1 MPTDKSSTTPTF
13 TVYIVGNPPQKDELL
28 SGLSSLPIVKI
39 PDERTT
45 KLSDIPTVGFQIFLI
60 SATVVERIGKKE
72 LKRLSEIASRE
83 SARIIVLGEDDETGF
98 DNLAHLRN
106 IDFIISPQSHRIAI
120 SRVLSMH
127 SRQRETRNILELQE
141 RLEKAQNIAS
151 LGYWTL
157 YVDSCRMYFS
167 KTALKLLN
175 DKKMD
180 QEPAFGDYLD
190 KVHIEDRDLLERVV
204 DACAQRGRSFSID
217 HRIVL
222 QNGDTRYIHCNGR
235 RFVQDER
242 HSGAN
247 MVFATIQDITQ
258 RKLVEITNEH
268 WALYDPL
275 TDLSNRRLFAKRLKE
290 ALDRSAEDDSL
301 LALCYI
307 DLDKFKPVND
317 NLGHAIGDELL
328 RSVSKRLRA
337 ALRQDD
343 IVARLGGDEFAVA
356 IAGVASL
363 DEVDAILNK
372 LQSAL
377 SKVYQI
383 RHHRLNVTC
392 SIGVSVYPLDE
403 SNWKELLNHAD
414 AAMYQAKNKG
424 GDQYCFYSE
433 TMQDKQKR
441 QAVLIEQLKSALN
454 QSQMHVF
461 YQPQYIAN
469 THQLDAVE
477 ALLRWQHPD
486 WGLMTPDKFL
496 NLAIETDEFL
506 EMGKWAIK
514 KSLTHLAGWRAKG
527 MTDLGLVLN
536 FSAQQL
542 QHKGSIRSLQQG
554 LKQFSIPPSV
564 VSVEIDECDLLT
576 LNQQTR
582 SAVDQ
587 LDQMG
592 VQIRV
597 DNYGRNS
604 ASMDYL
610 VDLPVDMLSIDRS
623 LVMNIAE
630 RASDGARAKSIIRL
644 AHSFGLRV
652 GAEGVE
658 SLAQVNFL
666 HACGCDYLQGF
677 WFSPPLSV
685 EQISQQLQQQLLV
698 GNDV

>member
-1 MPTDKSSTTPTF
+1 MPTNKSSTTPTF
-13 TVYIVGNPPQKDELL
+13 TVYVVGNPPHKDELL
-28 SGLSSLPIVKI
+28 SGLSSLPLVKI
-39 PDERTT
+39 AVDRTA
-45 KLSDIPTVGFQIFLI
+45 KISDIPNIGFQIFLI
-60 SATVVERIGKKE
+60 AATVVARIGKKE
-72 LKRLSEIASRE
+72 LKRLSEIAARE
-83 SARIIVLGEDDETGF
+83 SARIIVLGEDAEEGF
-98 DNLAHLRN
+98 DKLAHLRN
-106 IDFIISPQSHRIAI
+106 IDFIISPQSQCIAVK
-120 SRVLSMH
+120 RVLSMH
-127 SRQRETRNILELQE
+127 SRQRETHNILELQE

-275 TDLSNRRLFAKRLKE
+275 TDLSNRRLFAKRLQE

-317 NLGHAIGDELL
+317 NLGHAVGDELL
-328 RSVSKRLRA
+328 RSVSKRLRS
-337 ALRQDD
+337 ALRQED

-356 IAGVASL
+356 IAGVASS

-372 LQSAL
+372 LQAAL

-392 SIGVSVYPLDE
+392 SIGVSVYPMDE

-414 AAMYQAKNKG
+414 AAMYQAKKKG

-441 QAVLIEQLKSALN
+441 QAVLIEQLKHALEL
-454 QSQMHVF
+454 SQIHVF

-469 THQLDAVE
+469 TQQLDAVE
-477 ALLRWQHPD
+477 ALIRWQHPD
-486 WGLMTPDKFL
+486 WGVLTPDKFL
-496 NLAIETDEFL
+496 HLAEQTNEFMA
-506 EMGKWAIK
+506 MGKWAIE
-514 KSLTHLAGWRAKG
+514 KSLSHLAGWRAKG
-527 MTDLGLVLN
+527 MNDLGLVLN
-536 FSAQQL
+536 LSGQQL
-542 QHKGSIRSLQQG
+542 QHKGSIRCLQQG
-554 LKQFSIPPSV
+554 LKQFSIPPNV
-564 VSVEIDECDLLT
+564 VSIEIDENDLLN
-576 LNQQTR
+576 LNEQTR
-582 SAVDQ
+582 SAMDQ
-587 LDQMG
+587 LDQIG

-658 SLAQVNFL
+658 TLAQVNFL
-666 HACGCDYLQGF
+666 HACGCDYLQGY
-677 WFSPPLSV
+677 WFNPPLSV
-685 EQISQQLQQQLLV
+685 EQVSQQLQQQLLAS
-698 GNDV
+698 NDA

>member
-1 MPTDKSSTTPTF
+1 MPTNKSSNTATF
-13 TVYIVGNPPQKDELL
+13 TVYVVGNPPNNDDLLRGL
-28 SGLSSLPIVKI
+28 SGLPLVKI
-39 PDERTT
+39 DANRTA
-45 KLSDIPTVGFQIFLI
+45 KIIEIPNVGFQLFIVDAGVIPQL
-60 SATVVERIGKKE
+60 RKKE
-72 LKRLSEIASRE
+72 INRLSEIASRE
-83 SARIIVLGEDDETGF
+83 SGRIIVVGNETDVGF
-98 DNLAHLRN
+98 DSISHLRN
-106 IDFIISPQSHRIAI
+106 IDFIISQNSDTIATK
-120 SRVLSMH
+120 RVLSLH
-127 SRQRETRNILELQE
+127 SRQRETNNILELQE

-175 DKKMD
+175 DPKMSD
-180 QEPAFGDYLD
+180 EPSFSRYLD
-190 KVHIEDRDLLERVV
+190 KVHLDDREILERVV

-222 QNGDTRYIHCNGR
+222 HNGETRYLHCNGR
-235 RFVQDER
+235 RFVQDDG

-275 TDLSNRRLFAKRLKE
+275 TDLSNRRLFAKRLKD
-290 ALDRSAEDDSL
+290 ALEHSAADNKL
-301 LALCYI
+301 VALCYL
-307 DLDKFKPVND
+307 DLDNFKPVND

-328 RSVSKRLRA
+328 RSISKRLRA
-337 ALRQDD
+337 GLRQED
-343 IVARLGGDEFAVA
+343 IVARIGGDEFAVA

-363 DEVDAILNK
+363 DEVDAILSK
-372 LQSAL
+372 LQTAL
-377 SKVYQI
+377 SKPHQI
-383 RHHRLNVTC
+383 RHHRLNITC
-392 SIGVSVYPLDE
+392 SIGVAVYPIDH

-414 AAMYQAKNKG
+414 AAMYQAKKKG
-424 GDQYCFYSE
+424 GDQHCYYSDY
-433 TMQDKQKR
+433 MMDKQKR
-441 QAVLIEQLKSALN
+441 QAVLISQLKHALDE
-454 QSQMHVF
+454 SQFHVF

-469 THQLDAVE
+469 TQQLDSVE
-477 ALLRWQHPD
+477 ALLRWQHPE

-496 NLAIETDEFL
+496 SLAE
-506 EMGKWAIK
+506 EMDQMTEIGKWAIR
-514 KSLTHLAGWRAKG
+514 KSCSHLAGWRAKG
-527 MTDLGLVLN
+527 MTDLGLVMNL
-536 FSAQQL
+536 SALQL
-542 QHKGSIRSLQQG
+542 QHNGAMRCLQQA
-554 LKQFSIPPSV
+554 LKQYKIPPNLLGI
-564 VSVEIDECDLLT
+564 EIDETVLMNLT
-576 LNQQTR
+576 QQTR

-587 LDQMG
+587 LDQLG

-597 DNYGRNS
+597 DNYGLNS

-610 VDLPVDMLSIDRS
+610 VDLPVDMISIDRS

-658 SLAQVNFL
+658 TLSQVNFL
-666 HACGCDYLQGF
+666 HACGCDYLQGY

-685 EQISQQLQQQLLV
+685 EQVTLQLEQKLAA
-698 GNDV
+698 GSDA

>member
-1 MPTDKSSTTPTF
+1 MPTSKLPITQTF
-13 TVYIVGNPPQKDELL
+13 TVYLVGNPPNKEDLL
-28 SGLSSLPIVKI
+28 RGLSNLPLVRIEADRTSKLVEI
-39 PDERTT
+39 PN
-45 KLSDIPTVGFQIFLI
+45 VGFQVF
-60 SATVVERIGKKE
+60 VVAANIVSQLKKKE
-72 LKRLSEIASRE
+72 LTRLTEIASRE
-83 SARIIVLGEDDETGF
+83 TGRVMIIGDDNSDDF
-98 DNLAHLRN
+98 AAVAHLRN
-106 IDFIISPQSHRIAI
+106 IDFIISPHPGSLAI
-120 SRVLSMH
+120 NRVLSLH
-127 SRQRETRNILELQE
+127 SRQRESHNILELQE

-167 KTALKLLN
+167 KTALKLLSDRKLN
-175 DKKMD
+175 D
-180 QEPAFGDYLD
+180 EISFSHYLD
-190 KVHIEDRDLLERVV
+190 KVHLDDRELLEKVV

-217 HRIVL
+217 HRVVL
-222 QNGDTRYIHCNGR
+222 PNGETRFLHCNGR
-235 RFVQDER
+235 RFVQDDR

-290 ALDRSAEDDSL
+290 ALDVCAEDSNL

-307 DLDKFKPVND
+307 DLDNFKPVND

-356 IAGVASL
+356 IAGVASM
-363 DEVDAILNK
+363 DEVEAILNK
-372 LQSAL
+372 LQSSL
-377 SKVYQI
+377 SKVHQI

-392 SIGVSVYPLDE
+392 SIGVSVYPLDQ
-403 SNWKELLNHAD
+403 SNWKELLSHAD
-414 AAMYQAKNKG
+414 AAMYQAKKKG
-424 GDQYCFYSE
+424 GDQYCYYSDY
-433 TMQDKQKR
+433 MLDKQKR
-441 QAVLIEQLKSALN
+441 QAVLIEQLKHALDN
-454 QSQMHVF
+454 AQLHVY

-469 THQLDAVE
+469 TQQLDAVE
-477 ALLRWQHPD
+477 ALLRWQHPE
-486 WGLMTPDKFL
+486 WGMMMPDKFL
-496 NLAIETDEFL
+496 RLAEETNEIHAI
-506 EMGKWAIK
+506 GQWAIR
-514 KSLTHLAGWRAKG
+514 KSCAHLAGWRARG

-536 FSAQQL
+536 LSALQL
-542 QHKGSIRSLQQG
+542 QHKGSVSCLEHALTQYQ
-554 LKQFSIPPSV
+554 IPANFI
-564 VSVEIDECDLLT
+564 SVEIDEAALVNLT
-576 LNQQTR
+576 PQIR
-582 SAVDQ
+582 SAIDQ

-592 VQIRV
+592 VHIRV
-597 DNYGRNS
+597 DNYGLNS
-604 ASMDYL
+604 SSMDYL

-658 SLAQVNFL
+658 TLSQVNFL
-666 HACGCDYLQGF
+666 HACGCDYLQGY

-685 EQISQQLQQQLLV
+685 EQVTQHLEQKLAAGS
-698 GNDV
+698 DA